1 MSLIKCLQLS
11 LGWQR
16 SLKRC
21 LKHKMKRKSRNSKK
35 KHARKKHASRRKKTT
50 VQSFSKRDAWD
61 VIVVTMLLTIVV
73 YFSAYVRNNHFAVAA
88 WPAIDNVNV
97 SGSIEAVDREALMTI
112 IRSHSAGGFLR
123 LKMDELESALEKLT
137 WVHQAS
143 VQRYW
148 PDTLSVNV
156 LQHSPIARWGDTG
169 LMNAYGDLFF
179 PNDIDSYQTLP
190 MLHGEEVRAKELAQ
204 TFENSMQQLKLLGLQ
219 LRGLFEDERQSK
231 HLVLSDG
238 LVISIGDGDVN
249 DKIERFATAYKQY
262 LSENLNEVK
271 KVDLR
276 YTNGLA
282 VEWKSPQFAQNMA
295 ENLVMEPNL

>member
-1 MSLIKCLQLS
+1 M
-11 LGWQR
+11 
-16 SLKRC
+16 
-21 LKHKMKRKSRNSKK
+21 N
-35 KHARKKHASRRKKTT
+35 RKKRYSRKTKTIKRNTNRRKKTA

-61 VIVVTMLLTIVV
+61 VIVVIMLLTIIV
-73 YFSAYVRNNHFAVAA
+73 YFSVYVRNNHFAVAA
-88 WPAIDNVNV
+88 WPAIENVNI
-97 SGSIEAVDREALMTI
+97 SGSIDAVDREALTTI
-112 IRSHSAGGFLR
+112 IRMHSAGGFLR
-123 LKMDELESALEKLT
+123 LKMDELESALEELT
-137 WVHQAS
+137 WVHDAS

-156 LQHSPIARWGDTG
+156 LQHNPIARWGDTG
-169 LMNAYGDLFF
+169 LMNAYGDLFY
-179 PNDIDSYQTLP
+179 PNELESYQALP
-190 MLHGEEVRAKELAQ
+190 MLYGEEVRAKELAQ

-238 LVISIGDGDVN
+238 LVISIGDGDVS

-262 LSENLNEVK
+262 LAENINEVK
-271 KVDLR
+271 KIDLR

-282 VEWKSPQFAQNMA
+282 VEWKSPQFAQNMV

>member
-1 MSLIKCLQLS
+1 
-11 LGWQR
+11 
-16 SLKRC
+16 
-21 LKHKMKRKSRNSKK
+21 MKRKRRNTKK
-35 KHARKKHASRRKKTT
+35 KYASRRKKTT

-61 VIVVTMLLTIVV
+61 VIVVTMLLTIIV
-73 YFSAYVRNNHFAVAA
+73 YFSAYVRNNHFVVAA
-88 WPAIDNVNV
+88 WPAIENV
-97 SGSIEAVDREALMTI
+97 SVSGNIDAVDREALTAV
-112 IRSHSAGGFLR
+112 IRTHSEGGFLR

-148 PDTLSVNV
+148 PDRLSVNV
-156 LQHSPIARWGDTG
+156 LQHNPIARWGDTG

-179 PNDIDSYQTLP
+179 PDDIDAYQTLP
-190 MLHGEEVRAKELAQ
+190 MLYGEEVRAKELAR
-204 TFENSMQQLKLLGLQ
+204 TFENSLQQLKILGLQ

-231 HLVLSDG
+231 HLILSDG
-238 LVISIGDGDVN
+238 LVISIGDGDVS

-262 LSENLNEVK
+262 LSKNLNEVK
-271 KVDLR
+271 KIDLR

-282 VEWKSPQFAQNMA
+282 VEWKSPQFAQHMV

>member
-1 MSLIKCLQLS
+1 
-11 LGWQR
+11 
-16 SLKRC
+16 
-21 LKHKMKRKSRNSKK
+21 MKRKRPSVKRSSRKNT
-35 KHARKKHASRRKKTT
+35 SRRKKTT
-50 VQSFSKRDAWD
+50 VHSFSKRDAWD
-61 VIVVTMLLTIVV
+61 VIVVTILLTIIV
-73 YFSAYVRNNHFAVAA
+73 YFSAYVRNNHFVVAA
-88 WPAIDNVNV
+88 WPVIENVNI
-97 SGSIEAVDREALMTI
+97 SGSIKAVDHEALKAI

-123 LKMDELESALEKLT
+123 LKMEKLETALEKLT
-137 WVHQAS
+137 WVQQAS

-179 PNDIDSYQTLP
+179 PNDIEPFHALP
-190 MLHGEEVRAKELAQ
+190 MLFGEEVRAKELAQ
-204 TFENSMQQLKLLGLQ
+204 TFENSMQQLKPLGLQ

-238 LVISIGDGDVN
+238 LVISIGDGDVSE
-249 DKIERFATAYKQY
+249 KIKRFITAYKQY
-262 LSENLNEVK
+262 LAENLNEVK

-282 VEWKSPQFAQNMA
+282 VEWKSPQFAQNMV
-295 ENLVMEPNL
+295 ENLEMEPNL

>member
-1 MSLIKCLQLS
+1 
-11 LGWQR
+11 
-16 SLKRC
+16 
-21 LKHKMKRKSRNSKK
+21 MKRKKRKMKK
-35 KHARKKHASRRKKTT
+35 KYASRRKKTA

-73 YFSAYVRNNHFAVAA
+73 YFSTYVRNNHFAVAA
-88 WPAIDNVNV
+88 WPAIENVNI
-97 SGSIEAVDREALMTI
+97 SGRIDAVDREALTTI
-112 IRSHSAGGFLR
+112 IRRHSAGGFLR

-169 LMNAYGDLFF
+169 LMNVYGDLFF
-179 PNDIDSYQTLP
+179 PNEIEDYQSLP
-190 MLHGEEVRAKELAQ
+190 MLYGEEVRAKELAH
-204 TFENSMQQLKLLGLQ
+204 TFENSMQQLNLLGLQ

-238 LVISIGDGDVN
+238 LVISIGDGDVSN
-249 DKIERFATAYKQY
+249 KIKRFSTAYKQY

-271 KVDLR
+271 KIDLR

-282 VEWKSPQFAQNMA
+282 VEWKSPQFAQNMV
-295 ENLVMEPNL
+295 ENLGMEPNL